1 MSPEAQTKLLSVL
14 SEILELLRQPD
25 LDVKWSTYD
34 TPEQAVQ
41 DLESHFR
48 RIEAKDFSQLRAL
61 EKLFG
66 PSGALQ
72 EIADSNGWGK
82 RFLTLAHYFDC
93 CIGGE

>member
-1 MSPEAQTKLLSVL
+1 MSPEAHTKLLAVL

-25 LDVKWSTYD
+25 LDVNWSPYE
-34 TPEQAVQ
+34 TPEQAVH

-48 RIEAKDFSQLRAL
+48 RVENRDFSQIRTL

-66 PSGALQ
+66 PNGALQ
-72 EIADSNGWGK
+72 EIAESNGWAK

-93 CIGGE
+93 CISGE